1 MAIISD
7 YVQKDKITAMTFDFV
22 SYTSIA
28 HEVMRVTN
36 DFQGTAVSMPVAT
49 KGTLKTYTKDGD
61 LIKDDIG
68 DDEVNIPI
76 DDDKYMLDGVDGYVD
91 KKSAQ
96 KVSVQVGRN
105 QGETIAEYIDTAC
118 FQKVFDQA
126 GIVGAT
132 YGVTTAPISITTP
145 ALAEDYMATIKT
157 ALKTAKI
164 PQSKWYAVVPV
175 WFETLIMKSLAFS
188 PSGASQN
195 DAITNGVVGKMYGIP
210 IYSTTTLPSGVSGGI
225 VAGEEAVIAGSE
237 LASDILYSI
246 KDAENGSMMP
256 IRKGE
261 YFAQFLS
268 MGCGANNPALLI
280 GGVVTNV

>member
-7 YVQKDKITAMTFDFV
+7 YVQKDKITSMTFDFV

-49 KGTLKTYTKDGD
+49 KGTIKTYTKDTD
-61 LIKDDIG
+61 LTKDDIG
-68 DDEVNIPI
+68 DSEVNIPI

-105 QGETIAEYIDTAC
+105 QGETMAEYIDTAC

-126 GIVGAT
+126 GITGADF
-132 YGVTTAPISITTP
+132 GITTAPSSITTKEQ
-145 ALAEDYMATIKT
+145 AEAYVATVKT

-164 PQSKWYAVVPV
+164 APSKWYMVVPV
-175 WFETLIMKSLAFS
+175 WLETLIMKSLAFS
-188 PSGASQN
+188 PSGGAQN
-195 DAITNGVVGKMYGIP
+195 DAIVNGNVGRMYGIP
-210 IYSTTTLPSGVSGGI
+210 IYSTTTLPTGVAGGI
-225 VAGEEAVIAGSE
+225 VAGEEAVIAGSKD
-237 LASDILYSI
+237 ASDILYSI

-256 IRKGE
+256 TRKGE

-268 MGCGANNPALLI
+268 MGCGAN
-280 GGVVTNV
+280 